1 MKLKNSNSNIVYS
14 TGQGKMC
21 PECKKALAQCSCR
34 KNNQMRS
41 GDGIVR
47 VSRSTKGRR
56 GKCVSLITGL
66 LLSTGELQ
74 SLGKE
79 IKQKCGTGGTVKGG
93 VIEIQGDHRDT
104 LVLELEKRG
113 FTVRRSGG

>member
-1 MKLKNSNSNIVYS
+1 
-14 TGQGKMC
+14 MC

-34 KNNQMRS
+34 KNSQILA

-56 GKCVSLITGL
+56 GKCVSRITGL
-66 LLSTGELQ
+66 PLSAGELQ